1 MSKHATSRDG
11 DDVENRAATLTAG
24 DEAPLPDDGTDWAR
38 VLAMSDDE
46 ALHNALGD
54 PDSQPLP
61 PEQLARMRRAP
72 DPRAIRQRLGLTQ
85 EAFARRFQIAIGTLR
100 DWEQGVH
107 VPDSAAT
114 AYLRVIAQDPDGV
127 ARALAAS
134 VPETSATRR

>member
-1 MSKHATSRDG
+1 M
-11 DDVENRAATLTAG
+11 EPAAHDLT
-24 DEAPLPDDGTDWAR
+24 PLPEDGTDWAR
-38 VLAMSDDE
+38 VLAMSDEE
-46 ALHNALGD
+46 ALRNALAD

-85 EAFARRFQIAIGTLR
+85 EEFARRFQIAVGTLR

-107 VPDSAAT
+107 LPDSAAT

-127 ARALAAS
+127 ARALTAS
-134 VPETSATRR
+134 LPEPSAMRR